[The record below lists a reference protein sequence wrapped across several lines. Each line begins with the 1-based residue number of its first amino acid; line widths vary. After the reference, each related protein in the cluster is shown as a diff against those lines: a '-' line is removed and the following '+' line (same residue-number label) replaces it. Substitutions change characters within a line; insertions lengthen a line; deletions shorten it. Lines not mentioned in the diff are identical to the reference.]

1 MKRTL
6 LLITLFAVSIS
17 AQAQT
22 ETEAIKQALLDYIE
36 GTANGEAD
44 RIKRAFHEE
53 LNLYSIQNGE
63 LRVLPGETYIT
74 YFENGEKRDRIGNIL
89 FIDYV
94 NDAASAKIEIITPG
108 RKRIY
113 TDYLLLLKIKGEWK
127 IIHKSYTYE
136 GYDED

>member
-1 MKRTL
+1 MKQTL
-6 LLITLFAVSIS
+6 LLLILFTVSTT
-17 AQAQT
+17 AFAQT
-22 ETEAIKQALLDYIE
+22 ETEAIRNTLVDYIE

-44 RIKRAFHEE
+44 RLKRAFHEE

-74 YFENGEKRDRIGNIL
+74 YFENGEKRDRIGEIL
-89 FIDYV
+89 FIDHV

-136 GYDED
+136 SYSE